1 MSQSPDAVATP
12 PTGLDIIPPGGGPS
26 APAGAAVLTISVDGN
41 VVQVVSLRSDP
52 LTIGRLPDNAV
63 VLPHQAVS
71 RRHAEIRLEGSQ
83 AILTDVGSSSGTQVG
98 ELRLKPNEP
107 VALSSGDAAKIGPYR
122 LTYSVVEMSKAAPV
136 FHPPEPRAAAPAPA
150 PVPAEP
156 APEPSNRR
164 MTFPVPMPPGPRSR
178 YARNLPGLYQDNDFM
193 ARMLLIFEA
202 IWEPL
207 EQRQDHFPLY
217 FAPSTC
223 PAGLLPWLASW
234 LNLTLDPSW
243 PEPRQRALLGE
254 AMDLYRWRGT
264 PYGLVR
270 MIEVCTGLTPLIT
283 EDPKQPYV
291 FRIAVRIPPST
302 RIHPELIEEIV
313 AQHKPAHVGYILEVT
328 SS

>member
-1 MSQSPDAVATP
+1 MSQSPDAAVATP
-12 PTGLDIIPPGGGPS
+12 PTGIDLIPAAGPS
-26 APAGAAVLTISVDGN
+26 APAGAAVLTVSIDGN
-41 VVQVVSLRSDP
+41 VVQVVSLTSDP
-52 LTIGRLPDNAV
+52 LTIGRLPDNGV
-63 VLPHQAVS
+63 VLSHQAVS

-83 AILTDVGSSSGTQVG
+83 AVLTDVGSSSGTQVG

-107 VALSSGDAAKIGPYR
+107 VALSSGDAAKIGPYV
-122 LTYSVVEMSKAAPV
+122 LTYAVVETGAAVPIYQRLG
-136 FHPPEPRAAAPAPA
+136 PPAPPPAPAPA
-150 PVPAEP
+150 PAEP
-156 APEPSNRR
+156 VLEPMNRR
-164 MTFPVPMPPGPRSR
+164 VTFPVPLPAGPRSR
-178 YARNLPGLYQDNDFM
+178 YARHLPGLYQDNDFM

-234 LNLTLDPSW
+234 LNLSLDQSW

-270 MIEVCTGLTPLIT
+270 MIEVCTGLTPFIT

-291 FRIAVRIPPST
+291 FRVAVRIPPNT
-302 RIHPELIEEIV
+302 RVRPELIEEIV

>member
-1 MSQSPDAVATP
+1 MSQSPNAVATP
-12 PTGLDIIPPGGGPS
+12 PAGLDIIPGAGQS
-26 APAGAAVLTISVDGN
+26 AAAGAAVLTVSVDGN
-41 VVQVVSLRSDP
+41 VVQVVSLTSEP

-63 VLPHQAVS
+63 VLPHPTVS

-83 AILTDVGSSSGTQVG
+83 AVVTDVGSSSGTLVD

-107 VALSSGDAAKIGPYR
+107 VVLSSGEAARIGPYR
-122 LTYSVVEMSKAAPV
+122 LTYSVVETNKPGPV
-136 FHPPEPRAAAPAPA
+136 YHHPELRAPAPA
-150 PVPAEP
+150 PAAPSTEP
-156 APEPSNRR
+156 VLEPMNRR
-164 MTFPVPMPPGPRSR
+164 ATFPVALPPGLRSR

-223 PAGLLPWLASW
+223 PASLLTWLASW
-234 LNLTLDPSW
+234 LNLSLDPTW

-264 PYGLVR
+264 PYGLAR
-270 MIEVCTGLTPLIT
+270 MIEVCTGLTPFIT

-291 FRIAVRIPPST
+291 FRVAVTIPQST
-302 RIHPELIEEIV
+302 RVRPELIEEIV

>member
-12 PTGLDIIPPGGGPS
+12 PTGLDIIPGPGPS
-26 APAGAAVLTISVDGN
+26 APAGAAVLTVSVDGN
-41 VVQVVSLRSDP
+41 VVQVVSLTSAP
-52 LTIGRLPDNAV
+52 LTIGRLPDNGV

-83 AILTDVGSSSGTQVG
+83 AILTDVGSSSGTQVD
-98 ELRLKPNEP
+98 EFRLKPNEP
-107 VALSSGDAAKIGPYR
+107 VVLSSGNAAKIGPYR
-122 LTYSVVEMSKAAPV
+122 LTYSVVETVPAVPVYRSPQPLAPV
-136 FHPPEPRAAAPAPA
+136 AAPAS
-150 PVPAEP
+150 
-156 APEPSNRR
+156 APEPALEPMNRR
-164 MTFPVPMPPGPRSR
+164 ATFPVPLPPGTRSR
-178 YARNLPGLYQDNDFM
+178 YTRNLPGLYQENDFM

-234 LNLTLDPSW
+234 LNLSLDPSW

-264 PYGLVR
+264 RYGLAR
-270 MIEVCTGLTPLIT
+270 MIEVCTGLSPRIT
-283 EDPKQPYV
+283 EDPKQPYL
-291 FRIAVRIPPST
+291 FRVAVTIPPNT
-302 RIHPELIEEIV
+302 RVRPELIEEIV
-313 AQHKPAHVGYILEVT
+313 VQHKPAHVGYILEVT